1 MSVAKPKARSKASRQ
16 KSILRF
22 STRSFALRIQLR
34 YTPENGVTNKLV
46 TLPARVK
53 LAIFWK
59 LDWQINWLTFPQE
72 LILAFWIIKN
82 FHKDENK
89 RFSKFEHMNSIY
101 LNRDAPNLA
110 NKRPR

>member
-1 MSVAKPKARSKASRQ
+1 MTIKLVAFIFLKMDERSEAKSTDKARYTHRKQSNQ
-16 KSILRF
+16 
-22 STRSFALRIQLR
+22 QLI
-34 YTPENGVTNKLV
+34 

-89 RFSKFEHMNSIY
+89 RFSQFEHMNSIY